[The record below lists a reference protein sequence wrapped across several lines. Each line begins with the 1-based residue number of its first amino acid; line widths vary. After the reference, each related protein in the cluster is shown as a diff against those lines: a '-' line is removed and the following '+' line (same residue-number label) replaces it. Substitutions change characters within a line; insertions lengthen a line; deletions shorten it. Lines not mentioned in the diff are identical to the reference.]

1 MGFGRSLTGGPFI
14 VRGRAFAAEVDPQA
28 LQSSGAKRIRAGKPG
43 AGLPTGL
50 AVPVLET
57 GKGGGKAGA
66 GLPSPS
72 PGKAGAPAAVEG
84 AVGESSQP
92 DAVGEGGPVQGN
104 APGGMDEFVVV
115 PDEGVVLQTGFLQC
129 DAESGKLRVEVPLV
143 GDHLGECDE
152 DSLPCIAEGK
162 GDRIE
167 G

>member
-1 MGFGRSLTGGPFI
+1 M
-14 VRGRAFAAEVDPQA
+14 
-28 LQSSGAKRIRAGKPG
+28 QSSGAKRIRAGKAG
-43 AGLPTGL
+43 AGLPSSGPAGFATGFAVPVLATGSTATGL

-66 GLPSPS
+66 GLPSPG